1 MTMIDQ
7 FFSIMEKGGP
17 VMWVILLAAAVAMIL
32 LCWQSLDVLL
42 QMRHAQADYIKFQN
56 DARYVPMNKPGHASP
71 AQRILT
77 AMNWL
82 DINNQEDIAREINIH
97 LTGIAPRLEG
107 ALPTIAT
114 LGTLLPM
121 LGLLGTVTG
130 MITIFEVIAIQ
141 GTGNPEEM
149 AHGISQALFT
159 TAGGLI
165 FAIPVIFFHHLL
177 ARKVNDLLTITTQAM
192 QIVMHRDLHIYKNAL
207 HE

>member
-97 LTGIAPRLEG
+97 LTGIVPRLEG

-130 MITIFEVIAIQ
+130 MITIFEVIALE
-141 GTGNPEEM
+141 GSGNPEDM

-165 FAIPVIFFHHLL
+165 FAIPVIFLHHLL
-177 ARKVNDLLTITTQAM
+177 ARKVNELMMVTTQAM
-192 QIVMHRDLHIYKNAL
+192 QIVMHRDPHIYKNAL